1 MERPP
6 FRLHV
11 GSLLQTLMSGA
22 GLALSIL
29 GVLAGLGLGIY
40 LSSQGALFDDARLD
54 SIFGLA
60 WASGIFG
67 LAALPSLVL
76 AVRRLLAPDRAQV
89 SAPGRFRL
97 ASLLMLVWPLALAG
111 GFAAQK
117 SGAPLWV
124 FLPLHTLATILP
136 LWWMVEF
143 SRRGLQG
150 GTAQRGWGSFNF
162 ALFVS
167 NPLAVIVEL
176 VGGIGGLMAIGV
188 FLASKPEIATRL
200 EQLQSDIFA
209 LQNDPAALQELF
221 MPFFSDPIILL
232 VALVAI
238 AGLVPLLEE
247 LFKPLAVWAMGGR
260 KITPAEGFVLGAIA
274 GGAFAV
280 QETLLSALSVAPES
294 WLGVIV
300 GRAGTGALHVTTT
313 ALMGRAIAEVW
324 NGGSWLRA
332 VGTYLAVVL
341 MHGAWNTFSVLSGF
355 GQFFTDSTFLH
366 QLLFLLGKASVVFMV
381 LLTAGFLLLLWYSNR
396 QLSRAAVVE
405 SMGISAPTVM
415 NAPEEPQEEGT
426 LDGSNSERI

>member
-1 MERPP
+1 MERSP

-11 GSLLQTLMSGA
+11 GSLLQALMSGT
-22 GLALSIL
+22 GLALAFV
-29 GVLAGLGLGIY
+29 GVLAGLGMGIY
-40 LSSQGALFDDARLD
+40 LSRAGEFFDNAQLN

-60 WASGIFG
+60 WVSGIFG
-67 LAALPSLVL
+67 LAALPSLIL
-76 AVRRLLAPDRAQV
+76 AVRRLLAPDRAQG

-97 ASLLMLVWPLALAG
+97 ASLFMLLWPLALAG

-136 LWWMVEF
+136 LWWLVEF

-167 NPLAVIVEL
+167 NPLTVVVEL
-176 VGGIGGLMAIGV
+176 VGGVGGLIAIGM
-188 FLASKPEIATRL
+188 FLGTKPEIASRF
-200 EQLQSDIFA
+200 EQLRSELLT

-221 MPFFSDPIILL
+221 TPFFSDPIILL

-238 AGLVPLLEE
+238 AGVVPLLEE

-300 GRAGTGALHVTTT
+300 GRAGTGALHVTTA

-324 NGGSWLRA
+324 NGGGWLRA
-332 VGTYLAVVL
+332 VGTYLGVVFL
-341 MHGAWNTFSVLSGF
+341 HSVWNTFSVLSGF
-355 GQFFTDSTFLH
+355 GQFFTDSSFLH
-366 QLLFLLGKASVVFMV
+366 QMLNLLGKASVVFMV
-381 LLTAGFLLLLWYSNR
+381 LLTAVFLFLLWFSNR

-405 SMGISAPTVM
+405 SINISAPPVM
-415 NAPEEPQEEGT
+415 NTPDEPREEGI